1 MIIIVKFSLSIYKE
15 SIDHTRSYKNLF
27 SNFLFVGNMI
37 HYRDMHGI
45 INSDS
50 SDEITKK
57 RKVKKRK
64 DDSNVNS

>member
-1 MIIIVKFSLSIYKE
+1 
-15 SIDHTRSYKNLF
+15 
-27 SNFLFVGNMI
+27 MI

-50 SDEITKK
+50 SDEIRKK

>member
-15 SIDHTRSYKNLF
+15 SIDHTLSYKNLF
-27 SNFLFVGNMI
+27 RNFLFVGNMI